1 MFQFQL
7 ILEQIRTLDF
17 TPLMLAVTLGGLIGL
32 EREWHGRPAGL
43 RTHILVCV
51 ASTSLILVSRFL
63 QESAVSEPGAARLV
77 IDPTRLAAGIVT
89 GIGFLGAASVI
100 KSGDIVRGITTGAC
114 IWAVS
119 ALGVVIGNEAYGLA
133 VVSTGIILFALVL
146 LDRAES
152 WIRPVVYRKLV
163 IRCDSSK
170 PTEVAG
176 RVRAILK
183 RYRIRTQ
190 DLHGGLGRGDES
202 CELVFHIRCR
212 NSIQAPM
219 VLEELAAQEGVEHVL
234 WA

>member
-1 MFQFQL
+1 MFKLHL
-7 ILEQIRTLDF
+7 ILDQIWALDP
-17 TPLMLAVTLGGLIGL
+17 TPLLLAVILGGVIGL

-43 RTHILVCV
+43 RTHILVCI
-51 ASTSLILVSRFL
+51 ASTSLILVSRML
-63 QESAVSEPGAARLV
+63 QASAEAVAARLV
-77 IDPTRLAAGIVT
+77 LDPTRLAAGIVT

-133 VVSTGIILFALVL
+133 IVATGLIMFALVL

-152 WIRPVVYRKLV
+152 WIRPVVYRRLV
-163 IRCDSSK
+163 IDCRSTK
-170 PTEVAG
+170 PTEVAA
-176 RVRAILK
+176 RVRAALK
-183 RYRIRTQ
+183 RHRIRIQ
-190 DLHGGLGRGDES
+190 DLHGEVACNDEP

-212 NSIQAPM
+212 NSTQAPQ
-219 VLEELAAQEGVEHVL
+219 VLEDVAAQEGVERVR